1 MAGHVDITIRLPVLN
16 PGDTGQAVGSVKE
29 ILNDFA
35 RWNIEETLLNE
46 TLEYGPQTRAR
57 IKKFQQ
63 ENGIEETGGIGVR
76 TWKALLET
84 WLPIEERG

>member
-1 MAGHVDITIRLPVLN
+1 
-16 PGDTGQAVGSVKE
+16 
-29 ILNDFA
+29 
-35 RWNIEETLLNE
+35 LLNE

-84 WLPIEERG
+84 WLPIEEGG